1 MQRCTTLTP
10 HTTTRLRRHSAAMAT
25 ALTLGLGLLAAVPAQ
40 AQTATFA
47 PVQGQVRAF
56 PPQAL
61 RGTLVV
67 SSTSEATVDGKQL
80 LLAPAFKLYNPQNA
94 TIRPGTA
101 SMARSASRAR
111 SSRLRSL
118 TCGTRR
124 KIGAV
129 TTPRPVFD
137 RDATARPLLFSRPSA
152 TSRLGPLRR

>member
-1 MQRCTTLTP
+1 MQRCTTQSP
-10 HTTTRLRRHSAAMAT
+10 HTTRPRRNPGAIAA
-25 ALTLGLGLLAAVPAQ
+25 ALALGLGLLATVPAQ

-94 TIRPGTA
+94 TIRPGTVQGQELHVNYVVEKA
-101 SMARSASRAR
+101 SGRLHAAWILNGAEAQLKRDRADNGFW
-111 SSRLRSL
+111 SS
-118 TCGTRR
+118 
-124 KIGAV
+124 
-129 TTPRPVFD
+129 
-137 RDATARPLLFSRPSA
+137 LFK
-152 TSRLGPLRR
+152 